1 MYQRFRLASF
11 TVESTR
17 YVKYDELT
25 VIQPSF
31 NNRPNRIVWKAAME
45 DAEYAYR
52 KLVNTGEPPEI
63 ARSVLPQ
70 CTATTLYMTANL
82 RELRHILKLRT
93 DKAAHLQMRLIMN
106 QVLDIMREKLPVVV
120 EDIGND
126 D

>member
-1 MYQRFRLASF
+1 
-11 TVESTR
+11 
-17 YVKYDELT
+17 
-25 VIQPSF
+25 
-31 NNRPNRIVWKAAME
+31 ME